1 VLLVFVSIIYAHRLS
16 WALTAQTIRG
26 VSLAQFNSNTAAY
39 TKTLK
44 QAIASGIAG
53 CTEDSITELKV
64 TAAASSAVAVIAAAT
79 SSLRRA
85 ARLLADSAIQISY
98 KVTVQGT
105 TLSASTLA
113 GQLKGAVSSGAFD
126 AALQS
131 SAANN
136 GATGLQTATSDE
148 PTTDTGDGD
157 DDEAPPLSVGGIV
170 GVVVGG
176 VSVLV
181 IVTALLAFFCMRQRS
196 VAHSVHPAGVPM
208 AQQESA
214 PTPTHT
220 APPVAIAT
228 PV

>member
-1 VLLVFVSIIYAHRLS
+1 
-16 WALTAQTIRG
+16 
-26 VSLAQFNSNTAAY
+26 
-39 TKTLK
+39 LK
-44 QAIASGIAG
+44 QASASGIAG

-148 PTTDTGDGD
+148 LTTDTGDGD

-181 IVTALLAFFCMRQRS
+181 IVTALLAFFFLGRGC
-196 VAHSVHPAGVPM
+196 VANSVHGVGLPLAYLVS
-208 AQQESA
+208 AQ
-214 PTPTHT
+214 PPTHT